1 MMEAW
6 TKNQRKIETSSAE
19 LRLDDEIIE
28 KRNPGE
34 NWRFFFG
41 GRGGRSDTHV
51 LYLTI
56 ISRIFM
62 LLLALLRH
70 DRADKNIDINC

>member
-41 GRGGRSDTHV
+41 GRGGRSVQKPD
-51 LYLTI
+51 LPPEL
-56 ISRIFM
+56 ISGGQM
-62 LLLALLRH
+62 DL
-70 DRADKNIDINC
+70 RADN